1 MLLIWSVRATLRCWV
16 LLAIESGQVN
26 VNTAWSE
33 SVSPQPPG
41 SEYINTR
48 RRSARSASTPH
59 TAPGICS
66 ARLSQ
71 QETEFRH
78 FRWSQSN
85 VEDQIYAT
93 RKDLER
99 DLFRSWIWIYRVW
112 TMRSWTLKPFY
123 QIVLFYK
130 ICLTT
135 GNWDPIFLAQPTQK
149 NVYPSVSVVLVS
161 WLSSSQ
167 SSFLSGFHPLP
178 FKLIFRGCLAYLTAF
193 Y

>member
-1 MLLIWSVRATLRCWV
+1 MWIQL
-16 LLAIESGQVN
+16 GQSLSPPSPPAQ
-26 VNTAWSE
+26 NTSIPGAGLPGL
-33 SVSPQPPG
+33 PQHR
-41 SEYINTR
+41 TR
-48 RRSARSASTPH
+48 LPA
-59 TAPGICS
+59 S
-66 ARLSQ
+66 ARLVSVNRRQ
-71 QETEFRH
+71 SLDISDDH
-78 FRWSQSN
+78 KSN
-85 VEDQIYAT
+85 VEDQIYVT

-99 DLFRSWIWIYRVW
+99 DLFRSWIWIYRLW